1 MSAVFERKSGMNS
14 ARRSFLRTF
23 GAASIAAAGVR
34 PVFVAGPQS
43 VPGTQLRRFP
53 LVQIDVFTSKR
64 LQGNPLSVFTDA
76 RGLSD
81 SEMQDLARETNL
93 QETTLIF
100 PGDPEIEREQG
111 VKVRIFAPDGELP
124 FAGHPT
130 LGTASV
136 LRGLRPNN
144 NRDDQH
150 HAQLLPEITLSLKVG
165 KVPVSFREDAER
177 VFGEMRQPEP
187 MFLDV
192 HDRKAVAAALGLK
205 PDQIEADLPL
215 QTVSTGLP
223 FVIVP
228 LTHLS
233 TLQSLR
239 VDLEKVYNY
248 LKWQGPIRRDF
259 YYVTRDTGDPKVGL
273 RARSIYPTG
282 EDPATGSAAGCTSAW
297 MVKYGIARPEEMVLI
312 RQGVEM
318 NRPSDIFVRAS
329 KTCESVT
336 NVRVG
341 GHTVQIMEGEV
352 SL

>member
-1 MSAVFERKSGMNS
+1 MNS
-14 ARRSFLRTF
+14 TRRSFLRTF
-23 GAASIAAAGVR
+23 TITGIAAAGVR
-34 PVFVAGPQS
+34 PMLAADPQS
-43 VPGTQLRRFP
+43 DPGKDLRRFP
-53 LVQIDVFTSKR
+53 FVQIDVFTSKR

-93 QETTLIF
+93 QETTFVF
-100 PGDPEIEREQG
+100 PSDPETEREQG

-136 LRGLRPNN
+136 LRQVHPKTSRA
-144 NRDDQH
+144 DQQ
-150 HAQLLPEITLSLKVG
+150 AAPVPREITLSLKVG
-165 KVPVSFREDAER
+165 KVPVTFREDAEG

-187 MFLDV
+187 VFLDT
-192 HDRKAVAAALGLK
+192 HDRSAVAAALGLK

-228 LTHLS
+228 LKHLS
-233 TLQSLR
+233 TLQSLQVNLER
-239 VDLEKVYNY
+239 VYDY
-248 LKWQGPIRRDF
+248 LKWDRPIRRDF
-259 YYVTRDTGDPKVGL
+259 YYVTRDTGDSRVGL

-297 MVKYGIARPEEMVLI
+297 MVKNGIARSEETVLV

-318 NRPSDIFVRAS
+318 NRPSDIFVRAN
-329 KTCESVT
+329 KTGENVT

-341 GHTVQIMEGEV
+341 GHTVQIIEGEV

>member
-1 MSAVFERKSGMNS
+1 MTSTRRGFLQTLGSASAAVTFANS
-14 ARRSFLRTF
+14 ALAARHQSGASERS
-23 GAASIAAAGVR
+23 
-34 PVFVAGPQS
+34 
-43 VPGTQLRRFP
+43 RRFP
-53 LVQIDVFTSKR
+53 FVQVDVFTSRR

-93 QETTLIF
+93 QETTFVF
-100 PGDPEIEREQG
+100 PDDPEIEQEQG

-130 LGTASV
+130 LGTAFV
-136 LRGLRPNN
+136 LRNLR
-144 NRDDQH
+144 RHGAHTQGI
-150 HAQLLPEITLSLKVG
+150 ASEVVLSLKVG
-165 KVPVSFREDAER
+165 KVPVSFRDDAGG
-177 VFGEMRQPEP
+177 VFGEMRQPDP
-187 MFLDV
+187 VFSDL
-192 HDRKAVAAALGLK
+192 HDRKAVAAVLGLK
-205 PDQIEADLPL
+205 AEEVEAELPL

-239 VDLEKVYNY
+239 VDLQKVYDY
-248 LKWQGPIRRDF
+248 LSWKEPIRRDF
-259 YYVTRDTGDPKVGL
+259 YYVTRDTGDPKVLL

-282 EDPATGSAAGCTSAW
+282 EDPATGSAAGCTAAW
-297 MVKYGIARPEEMVLI
+297 MVKYGITAPNKSVLI

-318 NRPSDIFVRAS
+318 NRPSDIFVQAS
-329 KTCESVT
+329 KAGEKIT

-341 GHTVQIMEGEV
+341 GHVVQIMAGDV

>member
-1 MSAVFERKSGMNS
+1 MNS
-14 ARRSFLRTF
+14 NRRSFLQTLSVA
-23 GAASIAAAGVR
+23 GIAAASVR
-34 PVFVAGPQS
+34 SGPGAFPQT
-43 VPGTQLRRFP
+43 VPGKQLRRFP

-64 LQGNPLSVFTDA
+64 LQGNPLSVFIDG

-93 QETTLIF
+93 QETTFVF
-100 PGDPEIEREQG
+100 PSDPKIEREQG

-136 LRGLRPNN
+136 LRSLHPNN
-144 NRDDQH
+144 ERVDQQ
-150 HAQLLPEITLSLKVG
+150 HARVSTEIILSLKVG
-165 KVPVSFREDAER
+165 KVPVAFREDAEG
-177 VFGEMRQPEP
+177 VFAEMRQPEP
-187 MFLDV
+187 VFMDT
-192 HDRKAVAAALGLK
+192 HDRNAVAAALGLK

-239 VDLEKVYNY
+239 VNLEKVYDY
-248 LKWQGPIRRDF
+248 LKWDGPIRRDF

-297 MVKYGIARPEEMVLI
+297 MVKNGIARTEETVLI
-312 RQGVEM
+312 RQGVEI

-329 KTCESVT
+329 KSSESVT

-341 GHTVQIMEGEV
+341 GHTVQIMKGEV